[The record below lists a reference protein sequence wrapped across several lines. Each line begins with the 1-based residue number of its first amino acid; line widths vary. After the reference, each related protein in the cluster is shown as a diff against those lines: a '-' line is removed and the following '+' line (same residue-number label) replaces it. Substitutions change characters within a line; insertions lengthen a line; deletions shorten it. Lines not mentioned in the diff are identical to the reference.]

1 MLLLLQLCPFNED
14 NDGFLISKNER
25 KSDRY
30 IINENDIIII
40 TKKICICIS
49 SRYDYAAKEE
59 VKEEKIFWRVSLASF
74 RLTKMRSLYEIY
86 PSLFI
91 WPTSCFG
98 YIQYAFSQG
107 LLILKVSK
115 VRKYFSSPSAQRT
128 LRFFAARK

>member
-91 WPTSCFG
+91 WPTSCYG
-98 YIQYAFSQG
+98 YILICIFS
-107 LLILKVSK
+107 
-115 VRKYFSSPSAQRT
+115 
-128 LRFFAARK
+128 RFFDCCDKVFVVCKLSLMNIWLSF